1 MRDIAQIVDE
11 QLILRHCVFAPAS
24 VQLQFEQ
31 ALSKARALSLH
42 GRACRQYAFGDDDG
56 HATAWGA
63 MTKIKPAA
71 REHQAVRETPRG
83 FRQPFDAWRDLT

>member
-1 MRDIAQIVDE
+1 
-11 QLILRHCVFAPAS
+11 
-24 VQLQFEQ
+24 
-31 ALSKARALSLH
+31 
-42 GRACRQYAFGDDDG
+42 
-56 HATAWGA
+56 